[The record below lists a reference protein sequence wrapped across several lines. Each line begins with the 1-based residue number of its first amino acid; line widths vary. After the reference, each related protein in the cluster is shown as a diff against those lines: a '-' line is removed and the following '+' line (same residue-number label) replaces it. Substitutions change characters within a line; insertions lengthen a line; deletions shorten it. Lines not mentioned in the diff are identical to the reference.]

1 VIYLVRHGETE
12 FNLAGRYQGALD
24 SPLTAHGEAQA
35 RAVGALLK
43 DLTATEPFEQVASPL
58 GRAWRTAEIIAEVAG
73 LPRPMAVESLREVT
87 LGSWDGMT
95 GEDID
100 FAYPGAR
107 DGTTRWNW
115 YFASPDGERYAGF
128 AGRLADW
135 MAEAGDPGR
144 RIVAVTHGVSSRVLR
159 GLYACLPKDEA
170 LKLDVPQ
177 DAVFRLE
184 GGAVARIDCP
194 AIPA

>member
-12 FNLAGRYQGALD
+12 FNLAGRYQGGLD
-24 SPLTAHGEAQA
+24 SPLTARGEAQA

-43 DLTATEPFEQVASPL
+43 DLTSDEPFELVASPL
-58 GRAWRTAEIIAEVAG
+58 GRAWRTAQIIAEIVG
-73 LPRPMAVESLREVT
+73 LPDPVAVEGLREVT

-107 DGTTRWNW
+107 DGLTRWDW
-115 YFASPDGERYAGF
+115 HFASPDGERYAGF

-135 MAEAGDPGR
+135 MADACRPER
-144 RIVAVTHGVSSRVLR
+144 RIVAVTHGVASRVLR

-170 LKLDVPQ
+170 LKLEVPQ
-177 DAVFRLE
+177 DAVFRLD
-184 GGAVARIDCP
+184 GGRIERIDC
-194 AIPA
+194 A